1 MSSNAGD
8 QEKHPNPSED
18 GTQDDDDQHEE
29 GGPRKRQR
37 VRLSCLECRRRKLS
51 CSRDLPCDRC
61 IKSGTPEK
69 CTYETR
75 PGGATVVP
83 ISAAGVANGANVGV
97 AGGRTVPVDLTR
109 PGMRREQDV
118 LKDAAKDHDRIRK
131 LELEVAQLRSAL
143 AKQTSVDGTTIA
155 ATPSTAKDVIAK
167 DSPLDI
173 PVPSFLRRSKP
184 GSDGLDFKF
193 VRGHNFKTRFFG
205 PHNAWSCFRELTG
218 LTPFMRETAEE
229 WLRPLNIANKDR
241 KKRGENRQRL
251 FEAPDADLEALVPS
265 REETDSLVAVYF
277 DQFEQLH
284 RIVHVPTFKRD
295 YEKFWEPNPTRT
307 GAFTALLLAVLATSA
322 CMDMQTTSKYVGVK
336 SNAFQT
342 AERWTKACD
351 VWLTKQSHK
360 HRKMLHY
367 QVMCL
372 LYLAKRA
379 NVIKKKQYW
388 TNSGSLLREG
398 IMVGL
403 HRDGDEVSGKITPYY
418 REMRRR
424 LWATI
429 MEFDLQASF
438 DQGVPTLLSQLP
450 IDAKA
455 PRNIDDDEFDE
466 HTEEL
471 PMPKSASEYTFSSY
485 QHIAR
490 QSLQTRLELNRVMTG
505 PMADLDWD
513 RVTSYCEMIT
523 TEIDGLPPWDN
534 EELNKTNDSRKPV
547 LAHTLLHI
555 QLRQYLIPLLQPYLR
570 LRQHNSKYQFAEF
583 MYYTAA
589 RDIAMMHNRLFQ
601 KGIRTLYYLREDIMH
616 AAISLCSVS
625 LHQPKGSTSLIMC
638 NIEETLKL
646 IATMISI
653 KEDRIL
659 RCGNNDPWGYS
670 SMCAALGLL
679 ETHLG
684 KKTFENAKASAAER
698 FISLHYKLLAYQIPP
713 FPDPDAEDG
722 HGSAAAGPMPRGAGQ
737 EHPTPGRPKQT
748 PPYSADGTPVN
759 SMQLGTTPYHR
770 DGLPLSMPWLLPPT
784 TDAAPMM
791 PNPELNSGLELIGMD
806 LNDLW
811 SGNDWSGMDLM

>member
-307 GAFTALLLAVLATSA
+307 GAFTALLLAV
-322 CMDMQTTSKYVGVK
+322 
-336 SNAFQT
+336 
-342 AERWTKACD
+342 
-351 VWLTKQSHK
+351 
-360 HRKMLHY
+360 
-367 QVMCL
+367 MCL

-466 HTEEL
+466 QTEEL